1 MVVMCQMI
9 HARLTGM
16 QGPLD
21 VWYYVL
27 RGGVFY
33 LMIFTIPLHMV

>member
-1 MVVMCQMI
+1 MVIMRQMI

-21 VWYYVL
+21 VCGITFCAARY
-27 RGGVFY
+27 
-33 LMIFTIPLHMV
+33 FTS